1 MIKIKFGIM
10 KLNYALNVFFL
21 FLIATINAQIQNPK
35 NISFDWKTDLS
46 IHSVDLLE
54 IQIVLP
60 KGAFPTL
67 DFPKFVGREEGLKTF
82 FAKEPVIAVEI
93 NGQAKAYSLNILTM
107 HEISNDVLGDVPILV
122 TYCPLC
128 NSGIVYDRNLEFKD
142 KNYLLEFEASGMLR
156 RSDMVM
162 LDRNTETLWQQLMGE
177 AIVGELNTATL
188 KILPSL
194 IISVD
199 EFFMRYPQGEILSK
213 NTGFSKSEAYYG
225 KNPYVNYDA
234 KDGKPKSAFFD
245 NTKID
250 DRLPPMER
258 IVDIENDGKYKV
270 YTFTDIASAK
280 VINDTFKSSEV
291 VLFHQSGTVSILDK
305 EDISASKDV
314 GTVVVY
320 NRVLEEETLTFKRKS
335 GKFKDIQ
342 TGSSWDIT
350 GYCYEG
356 KLKGKQLKIQPHS
369 NHFAFAWLAFYPDSE
384 IYKRY

>member
-1 MIKIKFGIM
+1 M
-10 KLNYALNVFFL
+10 KAKCYLNLFFL
-21 FLIATINAQIQNPK
+21 FILTTMNAQMQNPK
-35 NISFDWKTDLS
+35 NIPFDWKTDTS
-46 IHSVDLLE
+46 IHSVDLSE

-60 KGAFPTL
+60 KGSFPTL
-67 DFPKFVGREEGLKTF
+67 DFPKFVGREEGLETF
-82 FAKEPVIAVEI
+82 FSKEPVIAIEI

-107 HEISNDVLGDVPILV
+107 HEISNDILGDVPVLV
-122 TYCPLC
+122 IYCPLC
-128 NSGIVYDRNLEFKD
+128 NSGIVYNRNLNFKGKD
-142 KNYLLEFEASGMLR
+142 YLLEFEASGMLR
-156 RSDMVM
+156 MSDMVM

-188 KILPSL
+188 DILPSL
-194 IISVD
+194 IISVE
-199 EFFMRYPQGEILSK
+199 EFFMRYPLGEILSK
-213 NTGFSKSEAYYG
+213 NTGFSSSEAYYG

-234 KDGKPKSAFFD
+234 QDGKPKSRFFD

-270 YTFTDIASAK
+270 YTFNDIAASG
-280 VINDTFKSSEV
+280 VINDTFKTSEV
-291 VLFHQSGTVSILDK
+291 VLFHQAGTVSILDK
-305 EDISASKDV
+305 EDISDSKDI

-320 NRVLEEETLTFKRKS
+320 NRELDGMTLTFKKEA

-342 TGSSWDIT
+342 TNSFWDIT

-356 KLKGKQLKIQPHS
+356 ELKGKQLKIQPHS

-384 IYKRY
+384 IFGE

>member
-1 MIKIKFGIM
+1 M
-10 KLNYALNVFFL
+10 KAKCYLNLFFL
-21 FLIATINAQIQNPK
+21 FILTTMNAQMQNPK
-35 NISFDWKTDLS
+35 NIPFDWKTDTS
-46 IHSVDLLE
+46 IHSVDLSE

-60 KGAFPTL
+60 KGSFPTL
-67 DFPKFVGREEGLKTF
+67 DFPKFVGREEGLETF
-82 FAKEPVIAVEI
+82 FSKEPVIAIEI

-107 HEISNDVLGDVPILV
+107 HEISNDILGDVPVLV

-128 NSGIVYDRNLEFKD
+128 NSGIVYNRNLNFKGKD
-142 KNYLLEFEASGMLR
+142 YLLEFEASGMLR
-156 RSDMVM
+156 MSDMVM

-188 KILPSL
+188 DILPSL
-194 IISVD
+194 IISVE
-199 EFFMRYPQGEILSK
+199 EFFMRYPLGEILSK
-213 NTGFSKSEAYYG
+213 NTGFSSSEAYYG

-234 KDGKPKSAFFD
+234 QDGKPKSRFFD

-270 YTFTDIASAK
+270 YTFNDIAASG
-280 VINDTFKSSEV
+280 VINDTFKTSEV
-291 VLFHQSGTVSILDK
+291 VLFHQAGTVSILDK
-305 EDISASKDV
+305 EDISDSKDI

-320 NRVLEEETLTFKRKS
+320 NRELDGMTLTFKKEA

-342 TGSSWDIT
+342 TNSIWDIT

-356 KLKGKQLKIQPHS
+356 ELKGKQLKIQPHS

-384 IYKRY
+384 IFGE

>member
-1 MIKIKFGIM
+1 M
-10 KLNYALNVFFL
+10 KARYYLILLFL
-21 FLIATINAQIQNPK
+21 FMITTVNAQMQNPK
-35 NISFDWKTDLS
+35 NIPFDWKTDIS
-46 IHSVDLLE
+46 IHSVDLSE

-60 KGAFPTL
+60 KGSFPTL

-82 FAKEPVIAVEI
+82 FSKEPVIAIEI

-107 HEISNDVLGDVPILV
+107 HEISNDILSDVPILV

-128 NSGIVYDRNLEFKD
+128 NSGIVYDRNLNFKGKD
-142 KNYLLEFEASGMLR
+142 YLLEFEASGMLR
-156 RSDMVM
+156 MSDMVM

-188 KILPSL
+188 EILPSL
-194 IISVD
+194 IISVE
-199 EFFMRYPQGEILSK
+199 EFFMRYPRGEILSK
-213 NTGFSKSEAYYG
+213 NTDFSRSEAYYG

-234 KDGKPKSAFFD
+234 KDGKPKSHFFD
-245 NTKID
+245 NAKID

-270 YTFTDIASAK
+270 YTFTDIASAG
-280 VINDTFKSSEV
+280 VINDTFKTSEV
-291 VLFHQSGTVSILDK
+291 VLFHQAGTVSILDK

-320 NRVLEEETLTFKRKS
+320 NRVLDGKTLTFKKKSRK
-335 GKFKDIQ
+335 FMDVQ
-342 TGSSWDIT
+342 TKSSWDIT
-350 GYCYEG
+350 GYCFEG
-356 KLKGKQLKIQPHS
+356 ELKGKQLKIQPHS

-384 IYKRY
+384 IYK